1 MPAVRKPTALLKA
14 KGTLETNKPS
24 QQGRIDDTLEM
35 MNPNATISPPT
46 FLLEH
51 KELTSYWHVLIT
63 RLISWNQLSE
73 IDLPKLKDAFFD
85 LLQETKIQEQL
96 IEMEMT
102 NPLYDDLHR
111 RYIRHVTACDK
122 VLYRFGLTPVERAK
136 LRVSITQAD
145 TNKAKTILDKV
156 KAYSKT

>member
-1 MPAVRKPTALLKA
+1 MPRPRKPTELLKA
-14 KGTLETNKPS
+14 KGTYEKNKPS

-35 MNPNATISPPT
+35 IDANASISPPS
-46 FLLEH
+46 FLAES
-51 KELTSYWHVLIT
+51 KELTSYWHVLVT
-63 RLISWNQLSE
+63 RLISWKQLSE

-96 IEMEMT
+96 LVMAMD
-102 NPLYDDLHR
+102 NPLYDNLHK
-111 RYIRHVTACDK
+111 RYLRHVNACDK

-145 TNKAKTILDKV
+145 NNTAKTVLDKV
-156 KAYSKT
+156 KAYSSK